1 MLQDTL
7 NGLRRQFLGLHR
19 VLSTVIEFVNNGLI
33 DEEESQLLKYAASLL
48 INNHNFQY
56 CTFHLVQRDDL
67 NLAVAVSKASILDPH
82 LITETDSPWITT
94 CEHLARNFLSS
105 DQRQLVKRQSGMNTY
120 YSMPFS
126 YRRELLGA
134 LTVNSPEADENH
146 PKLLSIFC
154 HILSSILTNVRHS
167 QDLSVKVQERTA
179 ELEQAKRV
187 AEQSLQTKSQFLT
200 NMSHE
205 IRTPLN
211 SIVGLSSL
219 FADTD
224 TTAEQRE
231 YLDTM
236 RHSSEILVEL
246 ISDVLDFSAIKQGA
260 LELAPEPLVL
270 RELLQ
275 NVVREFQDH
284 ARQKSIELELLLAP
298 DLPHAVDADPVRF
311 AQVLRNLVD
320 NAVKFTETGRITVD
334 AYCRNVTPSHANVTV
349 SVIDTGIGMD
359 EALQTEAF
367 DLFHQGDGSNTRRYQ
382 GTGLGLSLVRQL
394 VDKMGGTM
402 SIKSQAGKGTNMA
415 FSVQLPIC
423 ETSVLP
429 AEDEPIEVTLPRP
442 MAVPPQTAETV
453 EDLGEKLNVL
463 LVEDNVV
470 NQQLT
475 RRLLEK
481 LGCSICVALDKVRQE
496 RYDLIF
502 MDCQMPN
509 MDGYGA
515 TTRIRELETQSAT
528 RTPIIAL
535 TANSLPADRKRSE
548 QAGMDEFLTKPIV
561 KEKLRQALSRWTA
574 TTRH

>member
-1 MLQDTL
+1 MPCP
-7 NGLRRQFLGLHR
+7 RPRS
-19 VLSTVIEFVNNGLI
+19 ST
-33 DEEESQLLKYAASLL
+33 
-48 INNHNFQY
+48 
-56 CTFHLVQRDDL
+56 
-67 NLAVAVSKASILDPH
+67 LDPH

-154 HILSSILTNVRHS
+154 HMLSSTLTNVRHS

-246 ISDVLDFSAIKQGA
+246 ISDVLDFSAIRQGA

-275 NVVREFQDH
+275 NVVREFQDR

-402 SIKSQAGKGTNMA
+402 SFKSQAGKGTNMA

-429 AEDEPIEVTLPRP
+429 AEDEPIEVTLPMP

-481 LGCSICVALDKVRQE
+481 LGCSICVAVDKVRQE

-561 KEKLRQALSRWTA
+561 KEKLRQALSRWDRNHASLTNRNGA
-574 TTRH
+574 TGPRAMLSLPCATPCSQSVRDR

>member
-1 MLQDTL
+1 M
-7 NGLRRQFLGLHR
+7 
-19 VLSTVIEFVNNGLI
+19 
-33 DEEESQLLKYAASLL
+33 
-48 INNHNFQY
+48 
-56 CTFHLVQRDDL
+56 
-67 NLAVAVSKASILDPH
+67 SKASILDPH

-134 LTVNSPEADENH
+134 LTVNSPKADENH

-246 ISDVLDFSAIKQGA
+246 ISDVLDFSAIEQVA

-423 ETSVLP
+423 ENSVLP

>member
-1 MLQDTL
+1 
-7 NGLRRQFLGLHR
+7 
-19 VLSTVIEFVNNGLI
+19 
-33 DEEESQLLKYAASLL
+33 
-48 INNHNFQY
+48 
-56 CTFHLVQRDDL
+56 
-67 NLAVAVSKASILDPH
+67 
-82 LITETDSPWITT
+82 
-94 CEHLARNFLSS
+94 
-105 DQRQLVKRQSGMNTY
+105 MNTY

-134 LTVNSPEADENH
+134 QTVNSPEADENH

-200 NMSHE
+200 NMSHA

-246 ISDVLDFSAIKQGA
+246 ISDVLDFSAIEQVA

-429 AEDEPIEVTLPRP
+429 AEDEPIEVTLPMP

-470 NQQLT
+470 NQQHT